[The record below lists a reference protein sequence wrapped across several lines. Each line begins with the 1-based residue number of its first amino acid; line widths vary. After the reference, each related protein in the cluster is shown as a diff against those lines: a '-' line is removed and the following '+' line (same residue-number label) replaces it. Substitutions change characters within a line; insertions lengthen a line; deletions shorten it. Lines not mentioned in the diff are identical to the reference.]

1 MYAPPCSWRTGTKS
15 IDESASDSFRSSV
28 SSPGMPKTWRTPSA
42 SRHSTNTSEALRGA
56 MSRTIPGLPWFE
68 PMRPIALSTAVAI
81 ALAGAAPAPAYV
93 IRGHGYGHGIGMS
106 QWGAHGFAKHGRTYD
121 WILRHYYRGTELRR
135 LPGRDV
141 RVLLEA
147 GQASISFAG
156 ATQAGGRG
164 LDERRTYTARLTPRG
179 ILVESRGRRVDSFVA
194 PLRVSSANGTLR
206 LGGTALNGVTDGAYR
221 GALEIRPS
229 VAGGLAVVNVVPLD
243 G

>member
-56 MSRTIPGLPWFE
+56 MSRTIPGLPGFE

-121 WILRHYYRGTELRR
+121 WILHHYYRGTTLAQVS
-135 LPGRDV
+135 GRQI
-141 RVLLEA
+141 RVLLES
-147 GQASISFAG
+147 GQAQIAFAG
-156 ATQAGGRG
+156 AASVGGRPVHP
-164 LDERRTYTARLTPRG
+164 ERTYTARMTRAG
-179 ILVESRGRRVDSFVA
+179 I
-194 PLRVSSANGTLR
+194 
-206 LGGTALNGVTDGAYR
+206 
-221 GALEIRPS
+221 
-229 VAGGLAVVNVVPLD
+229 VV
-243 G
+243 